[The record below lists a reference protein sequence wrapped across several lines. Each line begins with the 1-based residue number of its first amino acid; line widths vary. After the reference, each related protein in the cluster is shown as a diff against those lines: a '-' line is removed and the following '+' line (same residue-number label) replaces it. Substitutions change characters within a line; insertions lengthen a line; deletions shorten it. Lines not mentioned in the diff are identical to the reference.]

1 MLSNT
6 HVTELS
12 PSLGIF
18 WSSLGVFS
26 QVGSSRYLLCVIG
39 RMPSESQAQRYSG
52 ERNRE
57 ARSKVEAMSSNG
69 KSFLFFFSLK
79 AMRGFPGSSMVKNPP
94 ANVRDTGSVLSLG
107 RSHMLQSSQ
116 AHEPQLLSLCST
128 AREDTAMRG
137 SGTAT
142 KSSLHSPQLEKSP
155 SSNKDPAQPEINKSI
170 N

>member
-69 KSFLFFFSLK
+69 KSFLFFSLK

-107 RSHMLQSSQ
+107 RSHM
-116 AHEPQLLSLCST
+116 P
-128 AREDTAMRG
+128 
-137 SGTAT
+137 
-142 KSSLHSPQLEKSP
+142 
-155 SSNKDPAQPEINKSI
+155 
-170 N
+170 